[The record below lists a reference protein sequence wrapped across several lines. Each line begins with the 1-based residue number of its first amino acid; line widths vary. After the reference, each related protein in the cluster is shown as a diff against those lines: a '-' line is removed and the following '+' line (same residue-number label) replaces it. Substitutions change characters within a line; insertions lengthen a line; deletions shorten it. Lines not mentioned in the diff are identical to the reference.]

1 MNDKPGSDSPMKRF
15 EDLAKR
21 LFSKS
26 KDEVHEIE
34 REGEVLADEI
44 IEPPKPMPDE

>member
-1 MNDKPGSDSPMKRF
+1 MRENNEPESPMKRF

-26 KDEVHEIE
+26 KDEVQQIE
-34 REGEVLADEI
+34 REGEVLADEP

>member
-1 MNDKPGSDSPMKRF
+1 MSEHDKGPMERF

-21 LFSKS
+21 LFART
-26 KDEVHEIE
+26 KDDLKEIE
-34 REGEVLADEI
+34 REGEILADEI